1 MKFPPSTELLFYEEV
16 KITQI
21 TPLVNRE
28 ISLEQLAH
36 EQLLDGD
43 IYVFQIN
50 EKEKL
55 NTYKCPL
62 VIDYFRDLNFQ
73 VEIMFCD
80 KNSPNEEG
88 FTLLLSLKMKYDEF
102 AKLVGQHLKHD
113 YLKIQFLRTA
123 NSYDLKAPVGQPIKY
138 NADFQLKDAFNMT
151 TKQPVRKL
159 FYSKLNIKIME
170 LDERRQFKLTWLS
183 SNLKTEKEMI
193 LMPHK
198 KANVKDLLN
207 ECRLELLKEELITK
221 EQLEDEAGCRLRLE
235 EIVGS
240 KIHRVFKD
248 ETLIE
253 TLDPQQVN
261 KSYRVEQVM
270 PDEVINPNNS
280 DENLL
285 PVAHFSKEI
294 YATFGSPFLLKVRL
308 GEPFKEIKQRIQRKL
323 DVTDKEFATYRFAV
337 ISMGTANYIPDDE
350 NTLFDLS
357 GSTGFQPWL
366 GIDHANKNA
375 NKTKSRYSSMEKAIK
390 IFN

>member
-1 MKFPPSTELLFYEEV
+1 
-16 KITQI
+16 
-21 TPLVNRE
+21 
-28 ISLEQLAH
+28 
-36 EQLLDGD
+36 
-43 IYVFQIN
+43 
-50 EKEKL
+50 
-55 NTYKCPL
+55 
-62 VIDYFRDLNFQ
+62 
-73 VEIMFCD
+73 
-80 KNSPNEEG
+80 
-88 FTLLLSLKMKYDEF
+88 
-102 AKLVGQHLKHD
+102 
-113 YLKIQFLRTA
+113 
-123 NSYDLKAPVGQPIKY
+123 
-138 NADFQLKDAFNMT
+138 
-151 TKQPVRKL
+151 
-159 FYSKLNIKIME
+159 
-170 LDERRQFKLTWLS
+170 
-183 SNLKTEKEMI
+183 
-193 LMPHK
+193 MPHK

-323 DVTDKEFATYRFAV
+323 DVTDKEFATV
-337 ISMGTANYIPDDE
+337 NLII
-350 NTLFDLS
+350 
-357 GSTGFQPWL
+357 
-366 GIDHANKNA
+366 
-375 NKTKSRYSSMEKAIK
+375 
-390 IFN
+390 IFMI